1 MENNKLGPRKQRV
14 MKDKK
19 LVISMRHNLKVELP
33 LKHDVETN
41 EWVMRLP
48 EETLND
54 VTKYLESAWYAL
66 DEKSTIRIKDDE

>member
-1 MENNKLGPRKQRV
+1 

-33 LKHDVETN
+33 LKHDSKTN

-66 DEKSTIRIKDDE
+66 YEKSTIMIVNE

>member
-1 MENNKLGPRKQRV
+1 

-33 LKHDVETN
+33 LKHDVNTN

-48 EETLND
+48 EETLSD
-54 VTKYLESAWYAL
+54 ITKYLESAWYAL
-66 DEKSTIRIKDDE
+66 DEKSTIRIVNE

>member
-1 MENNKLGPRKQRV
+1 

-19 LVISMRHNLKVELP
+19 LVISMKHNMKVELP
-33 LKHDVETN
+33 LKHDTETN

-66 DEKSTIRIKDDE
+66 DEKSTIRIVNND

>member
-1 MENNKLGPRKQRV
+1 

-19 LVISMRHNLKVELP
+19 LVISMKHNMKVELP
-33 LKHDVETN
+33 LKHDTETN

-54 VTKYLESAWYAL
+54 ITTYLESAWYAL
-66 DEKSTIRIKDDE
+66 DEKSTIRIVNE

>member
-1 MENNKLGPRKQRV
+1 

-19 LVISMRHNLKVELP
+19 LVISMRHNLKVELL
-33 LKHDVETN
+33 LKHEPDTN

-54 VTKYLESAWYAL
+54 MTEYLASAWYAL
-66 DEKSTIRIKDDE
+66 DEKSTIRIV

>member
-1 MENNKLGPRKQRV
+1 

-33 LKHDVETN
+33 LKHDTKTN

-66 DEKSTIRIKDDE
+66 DEKR